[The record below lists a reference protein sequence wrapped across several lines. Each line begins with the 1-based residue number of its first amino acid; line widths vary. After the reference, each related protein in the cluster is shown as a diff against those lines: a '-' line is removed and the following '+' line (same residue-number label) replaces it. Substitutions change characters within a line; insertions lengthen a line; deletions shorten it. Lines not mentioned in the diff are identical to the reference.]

1 MHMMNDMNDDLD
13 IFGPRG
19 WPNDPSLLLV
29 AAHVRLK
36 VGECDSPEG
45 SRDDRHSVY

>member
-1 MHMMNDMNDDLD
+1 MGDLFWCIIGSQGFLMHMMNDMNDDLD

-29 AAHVRLK
+29 PMS
-36 VGECDSPEG
+36 G
-45 SRDDRHSVY
+45 